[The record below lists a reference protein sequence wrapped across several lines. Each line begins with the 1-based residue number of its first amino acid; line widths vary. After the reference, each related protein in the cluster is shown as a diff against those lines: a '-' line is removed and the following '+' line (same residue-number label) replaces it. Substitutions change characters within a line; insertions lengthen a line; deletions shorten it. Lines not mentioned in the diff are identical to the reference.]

1 MWRPCPEGRMVLM
14 RGRALGLAAMLVGVA
29 APPTVGA
36 SSLSM
41 SVGGGSTQSSPNS
54 PVGNYE
60 DATLSGLFDISTTT
74 DLSFALTDTHDNRV
88 GPSPG
93 TKFGTSASNIWNL
106 SAGLG
111 WSSGDHASFGIT
123 ASLSPKSNS
132 SFDTPVT
139 VGSLSDDGR
148 LGARSG
154 TYGFSFAADYDTA
167 GESDFESAPS
177 LNVTY
182 THISTLQAL
191 EDLISGKRDQ
201 NLAKIRV
208 LCQGS
213 KSPSCTHLRPLLAAR
228 NADLDQLAV
237 SASYAAT
244 LFRNSTVLLSGTYY
258 NYFGEDPTSIGL
270 FSVAMLGRTTPKGK
284 ALSVKAH
291 KGGGVTET
299 FDFGG
304 GIPLA
309 PLTWDSKIG
318 LSQKLGAFTIGVVGE
333 YGNYFNDSGHTESIA
348 GKLSYAFSEHWK
360 ASATLGASRD
370 VDSAGTVTPGNSFTV
385 SLRYRF

>member
-1 MWRPCPEGRMVLM
+1 MVLTP
-14 RGRALGLAAMLVGVA
+14 GRAFGLPVLLLGVA
-29 APPTVGA
+29 APLTVGA
-36 SSLSM
+36 ASLTLSG
-41 SVGGGSTQSSPNS
+41 GGGSTQTSPNS
-54 PVGNYE
+54 PVGKYE
-60 DATLSGLFDISTTT
+60 DVTLSGLFDISPTI
-74 DLSFALTDTHDNRV
+74 DLDFSITDTHDNRV
-88 GPSPG
+88 RPAPG
-93 TKFGTSASNIWNL
+93 TKFGTSASDIWNL

-111 WSSGDHASFGIT
+111 WSSGDHASFGIA

-132 SFDTPVT
+132 SFDTPVV

-148 LGARSG
+148 LGTRSG
-154 TYGFSFAADYDTA
+154 TYGFSIAADYDTA

-177 LNVTY
+177 LNIAY
-182 THISTLQAL
+182 THISTAQAL

-208 LCQGS
+208 ACQGS

-228 NADLDQLAV
+228 TADLDQLAV
-237 SASYAAT
+237 GASYAAT

-258 NYFGEDPTSIGL
+258 NYFGEDPTTIGL
-270 FSVAMLGRTTPKGK
+270 FSVALLGRTTPK
-284 ALSVKAH
+284 VKAPSAKGH

-309 PLTWDSKIG
+309 PLTWDSRIG
-318 LSQKLGAFTIGVVGE
+318 LSQKLGDFTIGVVAE
-333 YGNYFNDSGHTESIA
+333 YGNYFNDAGHTESIA

-360 ASATLGASRD
+360 ASATLGSSRD
-370 VDSAGTVTPGNSFTV
+370 VDSAGVVTPGSSFTV
-385 SLRYRF
+385 NLRYRF

>member
-1 MWRPCPEGRMVLM
+1 MSLP
-14 RGRALGLAAMLVGVA
+14 RGWAFGMAVMLVGA
-29 APPTVGA
+29 APGTLGA
-36 SSLSM
+36 ASLSV
-41 SVGGGSTQSSPNS
+41 SGGGGSSQSSPNS

-60 DATLSGLFDISTTT
+60 DATLSGLFDLSTTI
-74 DLSFALTDTHDNRV
+74 DLNFSITDTHDNRV
-88 GPSPG
+88 PPTRG

-111 WSSGDHASFGIT
+111 WSSGDHASFGIA

-132 SFDTPVT
+132 SFDTPVA

-154 TYGFSFAADYDTA
+154 TYGFSVAADYDTA

-177 LNVTY
+177 LNVAY
-182 THISTLQAL
+182 THISSDQAL
-191 EDLISGKRDQ
+191 EDLISGKRDE

-208 LCQGS
+208 ACQGS
-213 KSPSCTHLRPLLAAR
+213 RSPSCIHLRPLLAAR

-258 NYFGEDPTSIGL
+258 NYFGEDPTTIGL
-270 FSVAMLGRTTPKGK
+270 FSVALLGRTPPKVK
-284 ALSVKAH
+284 APSAKAH
-291 KGGGVTET
+291 KGGAVAET

-309 PLTWDSKIG
+309 PLTWDSRLG
-318 LSQKLGAFTIGVVGE
+318 LSQKFGDFTVGLVLE

-360 ASATLGASRD
+360 ASATLGSSRD
-370 VDSAGTVTPGNSFTV
+370 VDSAGVVTPGSSFTV